1 MQPVPVEERKPW
13 LRVIPKYNQGDI
25 LGYRDC
31 FYVIT
36 EVEGDHYAGYIAGK
50 GLAVDVGTRFVNKII
65 DIDDEPQIRLVVR
78 GRQ

>member
-1 MQPVPVEERKPW
+1 MKEQK
-13 LRVIPKYNQGDI
+13 PKYNQGDI

>member
-1 MQPVPVEERKPW
+1 MTK
-13 LRVIPKYNQGDI
+13 PKYNQGDI

-36 EVEGDHYAGYIAGK
+36 EVEGGDYYAGYIAGR

>member
-1 MQPVPVEERKPW
+1 MKEQK
-13 LRVIPKYNQGDI
+13 PKYNQGDI

-31 FYVIT
+31 FYVVT
-36 EVEGDHYAGYIAGK
+36 KVYRLHYAGYIAGK
-50 GLAVDVGTRFVNKII
+50 GLAVDVGTRFVNLII